1 VSFKIPMSSPDLTQV
16 EIDAVTTVLR
26 TPILSIGPQIEAF
39 ERARISR
46 VRARRY
52 QK

>member
-1 VSFKIPMSSPDLTQV
+1 MQISMSSPDLTQV
-16 EIDAVTTVLR
+16 EIDAVNAVLH